1 MKVDAEIDAL
11 LTLGRQQC
19 IGLPV
24 PKTLAP
30 VLKRMS
36 ERAERGDAVT
46 VRVLQDYVEKVT
58 GTRRGVIVLARWVK
72 ESGGRPWFRA

>member
-1 MKVDAEIDAL
+1 MKVDEEIDAL
-11 LTLGRQQC
+11 LTLGRKRS

-24 PKTLAP
+24 PKNLAP
-30 VLKRMS
+30 ILKRMS
-36 ERAERGDAVT
+36 ERAQKGDIVGI
-46 VRVLQDYVEKVT
+46 RVLQDYVEKVT